1 MKFSVSEI
9 RMNSKENNEEEYV
22 RVPKKKFIELMEDFD
37 ILLKNVEG
45 GILEGRMD
53 ILQKAIL
60 DDADKVLVDLE
71 EMSKSNELEN
81 SYKELRLMRRRR
93 FSKLLNQ

>member
-1 MKFSVSEI
+1 
-9 RMNSKENNEEEYV
+9 MNSKENNEEEYV